1 MPRRRI
7 LIAHPGATSLLYP
20 LVGILEGLAVDLEF
34 HTSVYFEPGG
44 KLDRALDC
52 IPARLRDAARR
63 ELTRRSHPDVNPRLV
78 HQRPLPELAYLA
90 ANRLGRKGLAQSALH
105 WRNERFDRA
114 MARRVRRA
122 PPDLY
127 IGFDGSALH
136 TLEACRER
144 RVASMLF
151 QAIGHIDSGANVL
164 EEERRLRPE
173 FAQVKVG
180 IDTPAW
186 RQRNASEVLLADHV
200 VVPSTYVRDTLLAAG
215 RPDRGIH
222 LLPYPIDTERF
233 HPAAKPRED
242 QGLKALFAGIIGMR
256 KGVIY
261 ALEAVRRLERKDV
274 RLTLVGGTPDG
285 TAWLEPYRPWFDHI
299 PGVPYAEMPALFRAA
314 DAFVFP
320 SLHEGSAMAVNEAL
334 ASGLPAIVTANT
346 GSIVRDGVEGF
357 LVPIR
362 DIDALA
368 DRISRLADDPALRL
382 EMGRAARARAEA
394 HDFDAYRTKFSTL
407 IDRILSKR

>member
-20 LVGILEGLAVDLEF
+20 LVGILEGLDVDLEF

-44 KLDRALDC
+44 RLDRTLDRL
-52 IPARLRDAARR
+52 PARFRGTLRR

-78 HQRPLPELAYLA
+78 HQRPLPELAYVA
-90 ANRLGRKGLAQSALH
+90 ATRLGLKHIAQHAFY
-105 WRNERFDRA
+105 WRSERFDRA
-114 MARRVRRA
+114 IARHVRRA

-144 RVASMLF
+144 GVPSMLF
-151 QAIGHIDSGANVL
+151 QAIGHIENGIRMI

-173 FAQVKVG
+173 FAQVQFRP
-180 IDTPAW
+180 DTLAW
-186 RQRNASEVLLADHV
+186 RQRNASEALLADHV
-200 VVPSTYVRDTLLAAG
+200 VVPSAYVRDTLIAEG

-222 LLPYPIDTERF
+222 LLPYPIDTKRF
-233 HPAAKPRED
+233 HPAAAPRD
-242 QGLKALFAGIIGMR
+242 GGGLKLLFAGLIGMR

-261 ALEAVRRLERKDV
+261 ALEAVRRLDRPDV
-274 RLTLVGGTPDG
+274 RLTLVGGTPEG
-285 TAWLEPYRPWFDHI
+285 TAWLAPYRPWFDHI
-299 PGVPYAEMPALFRAA
+299 AGVPYAEMPALFRAA

-334 ASGLPAIVTANT
+334 ASGLPTIVTANS
-346 GSIVRDGVEGF
+346 GSIVRDGMEGF
-357 LVPIR
+357 LVPLR

-368 DRISRLADDPALRL
+368 NRIACLADDPALRL
-382 EMGRAARARAEA
+382 KMGRAARARAEA
-394 HDFDAYRTKFSTL
+394 HDFNAYRTEFSAL
-407 IDRILSKR
+407 IDRILLKR

>member
-1 MPRRRI
+1 MPRRKI

-20 LVGILEGLAVDLEF
+20 LVGILEGLDVDLEF
-34 HTSVYFEPGG
+34 HTSVYFEQGG
-44 KLDRALDC
+44 TLDRALDWL
-52 IPARLRDAARR
+52 PTRLRDSLRR
-63 ELTRRSHPDVNPRLV
+63 ELARRSHPDVNPRLV

-90 ANRLGRKGLAQSALH
+90 ANRLGRAELAQSALH

-114 MARRVRRA
+114 VARRVRET

-144 RVASMLF
+144 GVPSMLF

-173 FAQVKVG
+173 FAQARVA

-200 VVPSTYVRDTLLAAG
+200 VVPSIYVRDTLLAAG
-215 RPDRGIH
+215 RPDRGID
-222 LLPYPIDTERF
+222 LLPYPIDTGRF
-233 HPAAKPRED
+233 SPAVAPRD
-242 QGLKALFAGIIGMR
+242 GRGLKALFAGVIGMR

-261 ALEAVRRLERKDV
+261 ALEAMRRLDRKDIG
-274 RLTLVGGTPDG
+274 LTLVGGISDG

-334 ASGLPAIVTANT
+334 ASGLPAIVTANS
-346 GSIVRDGVEGF
+346 GSIVRDGLEGF

-362 DIDALA
+362 DVDVLT
-368 DRISRLADDPALRL
+368 DRIARLADDPVLRL
-382 EMGRAARARAEA
+382 EMGRAARTRAEA
-394 HDFDAYRTKFSTL
+394 HDFNAYRREFSAL

>member
-1 MPRRRI
+1 MPRRKI

-20 LVGILEGLAVDLEF
+20 LVGILEGLGVDLEF
-34 HTSVYFEPGG
+34 HTSVYFGPGG
-44 KLDRALDC
+44 MLDRVLDW
-52 IPARLRDAARR
+52 IPGRLRDAARR

-90 ANRLGRKGLAQSALH
+90 ANRLGRKELAQSALH

-114 MARRVRRA
+114 TARRVRHA

-136 TLEACRER
+136 TLKACRAR
-144 RVASMLF
+144 GVASMLF
-151 QAIGHIDSGANVL
+151 QAIGHIDSGAKLL

-173 FAQVKVG
+173 FALVRAG

-200 VVPSTYVRDTLLAAG
+200 VVPSIYVRDTLLAAG

-222 LLPYPIDTERF
+222 LLPYPIDTKRF
-233 HPAAKPRED
+233 HPTAAPRNG
-242 QGLKALFAGIIGMR
+242 QGLKALFAGLIGMR

-261 ALEAVRRLERKDV
+261 ALEAVRRLDRPDV
-274 RLTLVGGTPDG
+274 RLTLVGGLSDG
-285 TAWLEPYRPWFDHI
+285 TAWLEPYRPWFVHVA
-299 PGVPYAEMPALFRAA
+299 GVPYAEMPTLFCAA

-334 ASGLPAIVTANT
+334 ASGIPAIVTANS
-346 GSIVRDGVEGF
+346 GSIVRDGVEGY

-368 DRISRLADDPALRL
+368 ERIARLADNPHLRL
-382 EMGRAARARAEA
+382 EMGRAARARAET
-394 HDFDAYRTKFSTL
+394 HDFNAYRTEFSAL
-407 IDRILSKR
+407 IDHILLKR

>member
-1 MPRRRI
+1 MPRRRV

-20 LVGILEGLAVDLEF
+20 LVGILEGLDVDLEF

-44 KLDRALDC
+44 PLDRVLDW
-52 IPARLRDAARR
+52 IPARLRGPVRR

-90 ANRLGRKGLAQSALH
+90 ANRLGRKKLAQSALH

-114 MARRVRRA
+114 MARRVRSA

-136 TLEACRER
+136 TLEACRKGGI
-144 RVASMLF
+144 ASMLF

-173 FAQVKVG
+173 FAQAQFG
-180 IDTPAW
+180 MDTPAW

-200 VVPSTYVRDTLLAAG
+200 VVPSVYVRDTLLAAG
-215 RPDRGIH
+215 RPDRGID
-222 LLPYPIDTERF
+222 LLPYPIDTKRF
-233 HPAAKPRED
+233 HPAAAPRAD
-242 QGLKALFAGIIGMR
+242 RGLKGLFAGIIGMR

-261 ALEAVRRLERKDV
+261 LLEAIRRLDRPDV
-274 RLTLVGGTPDG
+274 RLTLVGGTSDG
-285 TAWLEPYRPWFDHI
+285 TAWLEPYRPWFDHVA
-299 PGVPYAEMPALFRAA
+299 GVPYAEMPALFRAA
-314 DAFVFP
+314 DAFIFP
-320 SLHEGSAMAVNEAL
+320 SLHEGSAMAINEAL
-334 ASGLPAIVTANT
+334 ASGLPAIVTANS

-368 DRISRLADDPALRL
+368 DRMARLADDPTLRL
-382 EMGRAARARAEA
+382 EMGHAARARAEA
-394 HDFDAYRTKFSTL
+394 HDFNAYRTEFSAL
-407 IDRILSKR
+407 IDRILLKC